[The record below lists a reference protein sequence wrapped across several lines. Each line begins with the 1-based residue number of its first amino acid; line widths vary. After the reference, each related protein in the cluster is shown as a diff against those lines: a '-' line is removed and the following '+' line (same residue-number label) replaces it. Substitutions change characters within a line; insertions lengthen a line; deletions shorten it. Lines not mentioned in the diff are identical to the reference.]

1 MTQHFCAYVHFKP
14 DMTPFYVG
22 KGSVKRAHD
31 LKPKKRND
39 WHGRVVAKYGA
50 ENIIIETMPC
60 KSEAEAFLRE
70 SLAIKALKI
79 TGAKL
84 CNMTDGGEGTSGSKH
99 NLGKKHTKEQ
109 NEQNRLRLKGN
120 KFAAGKRTA
129 EQKARI
135 AAAIWESNKNPQV
148 IANKAAGSIGN
159 TNASGTRSNE
169 FCATMKIK
177 SRGNKNACGKRTPEQ
192 RARMSAGRLA
202 AKLKGATP

>member
-31 LKPKKRND
+31 LKPKRRND
-39 WHGRVVAKYGA
+39 WHGRIVAKYGA

-70 SLAIKALKI
+70 SLAIKALRI
-79 TGAKL
+79 TGVKL
-84 CNMTDGGEGTSGSKH
+84 CNMTDGGEGASGLKHPPRSKEF
-99 NLGKKHTKEQ
+99 LKVLSEKA
-109 NEQNRLRLKGN
+109 KGN
-120 KFAAGKRTA
+120 KYNIGKQNGLGHKYNPTI
-129 EQKARI
+129 EQRARI
-135 AAAIWESNKNPQV
+135 
-148 IANKAAGSIGN
+148 AAGSIGN

-169 FCATMKIK
+169 FCATMAVK